1 MSFLSVLIK
10 AAPKVFVW
18 VSFSDKNSAYILVSK
33 TALQEYISSLDEN
46 DLIDEFFVEI
56 LDNGELYLGRPPPE
70 EELDD

>member
-1 MSFLSVLIK
+1 MTFLSALIK

-18 VSFSDKNSAYILVSK
+18 ISFSNKNSAYIQVSK

-46 DLIDEFFVEI
+46 DSIDDFFVEI

-70 EELDD
+70 EELE